1 MDEETADMCRLTQIN
16 ADTFPDILRREV
28 IFFVEA
34 VLTAANSD
42 IFTYTRCNLAVL
54 GSMIFLP
61 KPENL
66 IARLVLSP
74 APKTCVISP
83 TPKA

>member
-1 MDEETADMCRLTQIN
+1 MDGGTADVCRLTQIN
-16 ADTFPDILRREV
+16 ADALLYSLRREV
-28 IFFVEA
+28 VLFVEA
-34 VLTAANSD
+34 VSTAANSD

-66 IARLVLSP
+66 IARFVLSP

>member
-1 MDEETADMCRLTQIN
+1 MDEETADVCRLTLIN
-16 ADTFPDILRREV
+16 ADALLYTWRREV
-28 IFFVEA
+28 VLFVEA

-54 GSMIFLP
+54 GSIIFLP
-61 KPENL
+61 KPANL

-74 APKTCVISP
+74 APKTWVISP